1 MRRRVPVVLQMG
13 ARECGA
19 ACLAM
24 ILRHHGRE
32 VTLEE
37 CRERLSVGRDGSS
50 APAILAAARGY
61 GMKARAFSAADP
73 ADLRH
78 LPLPAL
84 LHWSFNHFV
93 VLERWS
99 PRGAE
104 IVDPAGGRRTVSPAE
119 LDQSMTG
126 VALAFEPG
134 TGVEG
139 FERGGE
145 RRSSPWRAYLRHLL
159 LGRGTPGLLAQVLAA
174 SLVLQLLGLALPLLT
189 KLAVD
194 RIVPRGM
201 DGLLP
206 LLGAGIGVWVLTLAV
221 THYLRSL
228 LLLVLQARLDS
239 RMMVGFVEHLFSLP
253 FRFFQERTGGDLLM
267 RVCANSL
274 IREMLTAPTLSL
286 FLDGGFVL
294 VYLAILLVAAPGF
307 GLLALAIGA
316 VQVAT
321 LIVSTRR
328 LHGLMQRD
336 IQARAEQEGYLLEAL
351 RGISTLKAGGGEE
364 RALDLWSS
372 LFHRHLNVALE
383 RHHLSALVET
393 VMGTLRAAAPL
404 LLLGFGVSRAL
415 GGTMSLGDMLAALAL
430 ATAFLTPLSALVGNA
445 QQLQVVGAHL
455 DRIVDVLQAAPEQE
469 PGRALPAP
477 RLRGRIEAR
486 GLSFRYHGG
495 APLVLRDVS
504 FTAEPGQKVAI
515 VGRTGSGKSTLAMLL
530 LGLYPPTGGEV
541 LWDGVPLR
549 DLDLKTVRQQVGVVL
564 QESHLFSGSVR
575 RNIAFHDAAMPLD
588 EVREAARAAAVDEE
602 IEALPMGYETL
613 VAEGGISFSGGQ
625 RQRLSIARALAIRP
639 AVLVLDEATSELDA
653 LTERAVDDSLGRL
666 AATRIVVAHRLS
678 TVRNADQILVLDQG
692 RLAERGTHEEL
703 MARGGVYAE
712 LVRAQTGSEGGTNTS
727 FTGRWPPETRRKRGP
742 REPRI
747 VNIEQRKETP

>member
-1 MRRRVPVVLQMG
+1 MVLQMG

-24 ILRHHGRE
+24 ILRYHGRQ
-32 VTLEE
+32 VSLEE
-37 CRERLSVGRDGSS
+37 CRERLSVGRDGST
-50 APAILAAARGY
+50 AAAIAAAARSY
-61 GMKARAFSAADP
+61 GLRVKAYSVAEP

-84 LHWSFNHFV
+84 VHWNFNHFV
-93 VLERWS
+93 ILERWS

-104 IVDPAGGRRTVSPAE
+104 VVDPASGRRPVTTSE

-126 VALAFEPG
+126 VVLALEPG
-134 TGVEG
+134 PG
-139 FERGGE
+139 FERGGA
-145 RRSSPWRAYLRHLL
+145 RKASPWGAYLRHLL
-159 LGRGTPGLLAQVLAA
+159 LGRGTPGLLAQVILA

-194 RIVPRGM
+194 RIVPRGL
-201 DGLLP
+201 DDLFGLLA
-206 LLGAGIGVWVLTLAV
+206 AGIGVWVLTLVV

-239 RMMVGFVEHLFSLP
+239 RMMVGFAEHLFSLP

-267 RVCANSL
+267 RVSANSL

-307 GLLALAIGA
+307 GALALAVGVI
-316 VQVAT
+316 QVAT
-321 LIVSTRR
+321 LVVSTRR

-336 IQARAEQEGYLLEAL
+336 LQARAEQEGYLLEAL
-351 RGISTLKAGGGEE
+351 RGIATLKSGGGEA
-364 RALDLWSS
+364 RALDLWSN
-372 LFHRHLNVALE
+372 LFHRHLNVSLE

-393 VMGTLRAAAPL
+393 VMATLRTASPL
-404 LLLGFGVSRAL
+404 LLLAFGVSRVL

-469 PGRALPAP
+469 PGKSRPAP
-477 RLRGRIEAR
+477 RLEGRIEVR
-486 GLSFRYHGG
+486 GVSFRYHDN

-504 FTAEPGQKVAI
+504 FTVEPGQKVAL
-515 VGRTGSGKSTLAMLL
+515 VGRTGSGKSTLALLL
-530 LGLYPPTGGEV
+530 LGLYPPVSGEV
-541 LWDGVPLR
+541 LYDGVPLR
-549 DLDLKTVRQQVGVVL
+549 DLDLEAVRQQMGVVL
-564 QESHLFSGSVR
+564 QESHLFSGSLR
-575 RNIAFHDAAMPLD
+575 RNIAFHDPAMPLGD
-588 EVREAARAAAVDEE
+588 VREAARTAAVDEE

-625 RQRLSIARALAIRP
+625 RQRLSIARALAHRP
-639 AVLVLDEATSELDA
+639 SILVLDEATSQLDA
-653 LTERAVDDSLGRL
+653 LTERVVDGNLSRL

-678 TVRNADQILVLDQG
+678 TVLNADQILVLDQG
-692 RLAERGTHEEL
+692 SLVERGTHDEL

-712 LVRAQTGSEGGTNTS
+712 LVSAQADPGPSAA
-727 FTGRWPPETRRKRGP
+727 GP
-742 REPRI
+742 RRI
-747 VNIEQRKETP
+747 LGERAG

>member
-1 MRRRVPVVLQMG
+1 MPVVLQMG

-24 ILRHHGRE
+24 ILRHHGRQ

-50 APAILAAARGY
+50 AAAILAAARGY
-61 GMKARAFSAADP
+61 GMRARAFSAADP

-93 VLERWS
+93 VLERWT

-104 IVDPAGGRRTVSPAE
+104 IVDPAGGRRPVAPAE
-119 LDQSMTG
+119 LDQAMTG
-126 VALAFEPG
+126 VVLAFEPDA
-134 TGVEG
+134 G
-139 FERGGE
+139 FQRGGSP
-145 RRSSPWRAYLRHLL
+145 RSSPWRAYLRHLL

-194 RIVPRGM
+194 HILPRGL
-201 DGLLP
+201 DDLLA
-206 LLGAGIGVWVLTLAV
+206 LLAAGIGVWVLTLAV

-228 LLLVLQARLDS
+228 LLLILQARLDS
-239 RMMVGFVEHLFSLP
+239 RMIVGFVEHLFSLP

-267 RVCANSL
+267 RVGANSL

-294 VYLAILLVAAPGF
+294 VYLAILLAAAPGF
-307 GLLALAIGA
+307 GLLALGIGA
-316 VQVAT
+316 VQVAM

-351 RGISTLKAGGGEE
+351 RGIATLKSGGGEE
-364 RALDLWSS
+364 RALDLWSN
-372 LFHRHLNVALE
+372 LFFRHLNVSLE

-393 VMGTLRAAAPL
+393 VMGTLRTAAPL
-404 LLLGFGVSRAL
+404 LLLGFGVSRVL
-415 GGTMSLGDMLAALAL
+415 GGTMSLGGMLAALAL

-455 DRIVDVLQAAPEQE
+455 DRIVDVLQGAPEQE
-469 PGRALPAP
+469 PGRVLPVP
-477 RLRGRIEAR
+477 RLCGRIEVR
-486 GLSFRYHGG
+486 GVSFRYHDG

-504 FTAEPGQKVAI
+504 FTAEPGQKVAL

-530 LGLYPPTGGEV
+530 LGLYPPTEGEV
-541 LWDGVPLR
+541 LYDGVPLH
-549 DLDLKTVRQQVGVVL
+549 DLDLKAVRQQVGVVL
-564 QESHLFSGSVR
+564 QDSHLFSGSVR
-575 RNIAFHDAAMPLD
+575 RNIAFHDPAMSLD

-625 RQRLSIARALAIRP
+625 RQRLSIARALATRP
-639 AVLVLDEATSELDA
+639 SVLVLDEATSQLDA
-653 LTERAVDDSLGRL
+653 LTERVVDESLGRL

-678 TVRNADQILVLDQG
+678 TVCNADQILVLDQG
-692 RLAERGTHEEL
+692 RLAERGTHDEL

-712 LVRAQTGSEGGTNTS
+712 LVRAQTGRESGTNTF
-727 FTGRWPPETRRKRGP
+727 FTGRWPPKTRRKRGP

-747 VNIEQRKETP
+747 VTLDQSNLDQRKETP

>member
-1 MRRRVPVVLQMG
+1 
-13 ARECGA
+13 
-19 ACLAM
+19 
-24 ILRHHGRE
+24 
-32 VTLEE
+32 
-37 CRERLSVGRDGSS
+37 
-50 APAILAAARGY
+50 
-61 GMKARAFSAADP
+61 
-73 ADLRH
+73 
-78 LPLPAL
+78 
-84 LHWSFNHFV
+84 
-93 VLERWS
+93 
-99 PRGAE
+99 
-104 IVDPAGGRRTVSPAE
+104 
-119 LDQSMTG
+119 MTG
-126 VALAFEPG
+126 VVLSFEPDA
-134 TGVEG
+134 G
-139 FERGGE
+139 FERGGD

-201 DGLLP
+201 DDLLT
-206 LLGAGIGVWVLTLAV
+206 LLAAGIGVWMLTLVV

-267 RVCANSL
+267 RVGANSL

-294 VYLAILLVAAPGF
+294 VYLAILLAAAPGF

-316 VQVAT
+316 VQVT
-321 LIVSTRR
+321 MLIVSTRR

-351 RGISTLKAGGGEE
+351 RGIATLKSGGGEE
-364 RALDLWSS
+364 RALDLWSN
-372 LFHRHLNVALE
+372 LFFRHLNVSLE

-393 VMGTLRAAAPL
+393 VMGTLRTAAPL
-404 LLLGFGVSRAL
+404 LLLAFGVSRVL
-415 GGTMSLGDMLAALAL
+415 GGSMSLGAMLASLAL

-469 PGRALPAP
+469 PGRGLSVP
-477 RLRGRIEAR
+477 RLTGRIEAR
-486 GLSFRYHGG
+486 GVSFRYHDG

-504 FTAEPGQKVAI
+504 FTAEPGQKVAL

-530 LGLYPPTGGEV
+530 LGLYPPTEGEV
-541 LWDGVPLR
+541 LYDGVPLR
-549 DLDLKTVRQQVGVVL
+549 DLDLRGVRRQIGVVL

-575 RNIAFHDAAMPLD
+575 RNIAFHDPAMSLE

-625 RQRLSIARALAIRP
+625 RQRLSIARALAPRP
-639 AVLVLDEATSELDA
+639 SILVLDEATSQLDA
-653 LTERAVDDSLGRL
+653 LTEQVVDESLGRL

-692 RLAERGTHEEL
+692 RLVERGTHDEL
-703 MARGGVYAE
+703 MARDGVYAD
-712 LVRAQTGSEGGTNTS
+712 LVSAQTGREGGTNTF
-727 FTGRWPPETRRKRGP
+727 FTGRWPPKTRRKRGP
-742 REPRI
+742 REPQT
-747 VNIEQRKETP
+747 VNLD